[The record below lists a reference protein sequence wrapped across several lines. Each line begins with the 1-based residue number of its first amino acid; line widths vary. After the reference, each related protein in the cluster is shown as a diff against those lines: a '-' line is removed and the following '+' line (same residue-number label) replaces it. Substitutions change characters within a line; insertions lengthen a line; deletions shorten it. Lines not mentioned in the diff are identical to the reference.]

1 MMKQTKVKILPA
13 VIDVI
18 RLARLRDLQS
28 RIENPQDL
36 NDALLAVAVEEHAR
50 RATAIINGQI
60 QSFMEKCLGVPWK

>member
-1 MMKQTKVKILPA
+1 
-13 VIDVI
+13 
-18 RLARLRDLQS
+18 LARLRDLQS